1 MYMSAGHPPT
11 PPLTLPAPPHDS
23 HPNKGIIDARRDRA
37 SAAAHSRLAL
47 AAAAAAAAA
56 RASAAACFASASAA
70 WHVQGMSMAFSRVCA
85 RHLYHV
91 HVHGM

>member
-11 PPLTLPAPPHDS
+11 PPLTLPALPHDS